1 MLTYALKWLLQ
12 DEVLIYFCKK
22 KFFFFKIKSIEEPEA
37 GTIVL

>member
-12 DEVLIYFCKK
+12 DEVLIYFCKTT
-22 KFFFFKIKSIEEPEA
+22 FFFKIKSIEEPEA